1 MIGAAAK
8 AARQCC
14 SKPFLG
20 ALLKAFM
27 VTVVLLA
34 GLSWLVIWLAHFL
47 PSMPWLWLNEVL
59 SILVTM
65 GAVLAALL
73 LLGPVAM
80 IVIGLFLD
88 EIAREVDKRY
98 YPDGGPPRHVPL
110 AENLQAALGLA
121 ALAAILNLIA
131 LPLYIFVP
139 GLNLVV
145 YFVLNGS
152 LIGREYYLLVAARR
166 LDSQAQRSLRR
177 QHGVS
182 IFLAGCLIAV
192 LLLVPGVNFVS
203 PLFGT
208 ALFVHLL
215 ENWRKAALQGPGLR
229 ADARAAWGSR
239 SRGLRER

>member
-1 MIGAAAK
+1 MIGAALK
-8 AARQCC
+8 AAEQCL

-20 ALLKAFM
+20 TLLKAFL

-34 GLSWLVIWLAHFL
+34 GLSWLLIWLAHFL

-59 SILVTM
+59 SILVTA
-65 GAVLAALL
+65 GAMLAAILL
-73 LLGPVAM
+73 MGPVAM

-88 EIAREVDKRY
+88 EIASEVDKRH
-98 YPDGGPPRHVPL
+98 YPDAGPPRHVPL
-110 AENLQAALGLA
+110 GENLKAVLGLA
-121 ALAAILNLIA
+121 TFAVLLNLIA
-131 LPLYIFVP
+131 LPLYIFLP
-139 GLNLVV
+139 GLNLAL

-166 LDSQAQRSLRR
+166 LAPEGRRSLRR

-208 ALFVHLL
+208 ALFVHLV
-215 ENWRKAALQGPGLR
+215 ESWRRAMPQG
-229 ADARAAWGSR
+229 ADVPAGARAALDAGSGGVR
-239 SRGLRER
+239 RR

>member
-8 AARQCC
+8 AAAQCFT
-14 SKPFLG
+14 KPFLG
-20 ALLKAFM
+20 TLVKAFV

-34 GLSWLVIWLAHFL
+34 GLSWLVVWLAHFL

-59 SILVTM
+59 SILVTV
-65 GAVLAALL
+65 GAVLAALPL
-73 LLGPVAM
+73 AGPVAM
-80 IVIGLFLD
+80 IVIGVFLD
-88 EIAREVDKRY
+88 EIANEVDKHY
-98 YPDGGPPRHVPL
+98 YPEAGPSRRVPL
-110 AENLQAALGLA
+110 IENLNSALGLA
-121 ALAAILNLIA
+121 ALAAVLNLIA
-131 LPLYIFVP
+131 LPLYIFLP
-139 GLNLVV
+139 GLNLVL

-166 LDSQAQRSLRR
+166 LDPEGSRAMRR

-182 IFLAGCLIAV
+182 IFLGGCLIAV

-208 ALFVHLL
+208 ALFVHLI
-215 ENWRKAALQGPGLR
+215 ENWRNALAQSAELP
-229 ADARAAWGSR
+229 ADARAAFDAR

>member
-1 MIGAAAK
+1 MIGAILK
-8 AARQCC
+8 AAAQCF

-20 ALLKAFM
+20 TLVKAFI

-34 GLSWLVIWLAHFL
+34 GLSWLVIWLAHFS

-59 SILVTM
+59 SILVTV

-73 LLGPVAM
+73 LVGPVAM

-98 YPDGGPPRHVPL
+98 YPETGPPRHVPL
-110 AENLQAALGLA
+110 GENLRSALGLA
-121 ALAAILNLIA
+121 ALAALLNVLA
-131 LPLYIFVP
+131 LPLYIFLP
-139 GLNLVV
+139 GLNLVL

-166 LDSQAQRSLRR
+166 LDFEGQRSLRR
-177 QHGVS
+177 RHGIS

-208 ALFVHLL
+208 ALFVHLV
-215 ENWRKAALQGPGLR
+215 EIWRKALPQGTELPAGT
-229 ADARAAWGSR
+229 RAAFNSR
-239 SRGLRER
+239 PRGLRKR

>member
-1 MIGAAAK
+1 MIGAALK
-8 AARQCC
+8 AAKQCF

-20 ALLKAFM
+20 TLFKAFL
-27 VTVVLLA
+27 VTLVLLA
-34 GLSWLVIWLAHFL
+34 GLSWLLIWLAHFL

-59 SILVTM
+59 SILVTA

-80 IVIGLFLD
+80 IVIGIFLD
-88 EIAREVDKRY
+88 EIATQVDKRY
-98 YPDGGPPRHVPL
+98 YGDAGPPRPVPL
-110 AENLQAALGLA
+110 GENLKAALGLA
-121 ALAAILNLIA
+121 GFAVLLNLIA
-131 LPLYIFVP
+131 LPLYIFLP
-139 GLNLVV
+139 GFNLLL

-166 LDSQAQRSLRR
+166 LTPEGQRSLRR

-182 IFLAGCLIAV
+182 IFVAGCLIAV

-208 ALFVHLL
+208 ALFVHLV
-215 ENWRKAALQGPGLR
+215 EAWRRKAAPGVDIPAGAHPAFDPDAGGLR
-229 ADARAAWGSR
+229 
-239 SRGLRER
+239 